1 MTRSESGEHRMN
13 LRSWTLAIAAI
24 VVWFCLLTNSA
35 EAQQIQIP
43 EHVLAQVLGP
53 DRADRMNPVPELAAA
68 QAETMNLVA
77 HRMRADFEDQLVAGV
92 SRPSVELEVHFDF
105 DSDAIHTESIEDIEA
120 AAVVMTNH
128 FPDTRFRVAGYTDA
142 SGSAD
147 YNQELSERRAMAVW
161 RQLVDDYG
169 VTPDRLESVGFGE
182 DSENQAEVDDS
193 VANAK
198 RRRVELQILRAE
210 ARVL

>member
-13 LRSWTLAIAAI
+13 IKGWTVAIGAIA
-24 VVWFCLLTNSA
+24 VWFCLFANSA
-35 EAQQIQIP
+35 EAQQQIQIP
-43 EHVLAQVLGP
+43 ETVLAQVLGA
-53 DRADRMNPVPELAAA
+53 DRAERIVPSAEQA
-68 QAETMNLVA
+68 QAEAMNLVA

-105 DSDAIHTESIEDIEA
+105 DSDAIHTESVEDIEA

-128 FPDTRFRVAGYTDA
+128 FPDSRFRVAGYTDA
-142 SGSAD
+142 AGSAD

-161 RQLVDDYG
+161 RQLVDEYG

-182 DSENQAEVDDS
+182 DSESQAETEDAAAS
-193 VANAK
+193 AK
-198 RRRVELQILRAE
+198 RRRVELQILRTE
-210 ARVL
+210 ARML